1 LDWGW
6 IKSPQ
11 RSRYVVALKAKDA
24 RGTERMSPSRE
35 ETFSG
40 KGLTRERLRTVK
52 KQIGEVTPKKLFPT
66 ARKERNPYS
75 SPAALMQIN

>member
-1 LDWGW
+1 
-6 IKSPQ
+6 
-11 RSRYVVALKAKDA
+11 
-24 RGTERMSPSRE
+24 MSPSRE